1 VAKVAVEDLDES
13 LVFASI
19 QDTTDATA
27 DLDTDLILLEGVN
40 PIYSLDFADMVID
53 GAALGTREGVNY
65 VGAVQAADDWTANW
79 VFGLENLWFDAT
91 P

>member
-1 VAKVAVEDLDES
+1 
-13 LVFASI
+13 
-19 QDTTDATA
+19 
-27 DLDTDLILLEGVN
+27 
-40 PIYSLDFADMVID
+40 MVID
-53 GAALGTREGVNY
+53 GVALGTREGVNY